1 MTSPA
6 PIAASASSD
15 TYAPSQRMASGLP
28 ARWIAARRA
37 ATIASIAHA
46 GACGRQ
52 GSGSGSGM
60 PPSGPQAIFCI
71 IVWLGTVKT
80 RSSSARRAAAAAG
93 PATSQQPLSA
103 SAEHATSIC
112 MASVP
117 LSEQLRFIGKRD
129 GRPGFDVTCL
139 GFGAATISNH
149 RATRPA
155 PQQPQCAPPGCAW
168 P

>member
-1 MTSPA
+1 MQELAEGKAPA
-6 PIAASASSD
+6 LAPACRPAAH
-15 TYAPSQRMASGLP
+15 SGNFLHL
-28 ARWIAARRA
+28 I
-37 ATIASIAHA
+37 
-46 GACGRQ
+46 G
-52 GSGSGSGM
+52 
-60 PPSGPQAIFCI
+60 
-71 IVWLGTVKT
+71 WLGTVKT